1 MCCYWLNDYCNILQT
16 QLREKLWEQL
26 QEKHLIAVN
35 SEKKKGKIMN
45 QDLEKVVKQ
54 EVNLSVL
61 QDDSVWL
68 KTTQIWGIH

>member
-35 SEKKKGKIMN
+35 SEETKKKKIIK
-45 QDLEKVVKQ
+45 QELEKVVKQ
-54 EVNLSVL
+54 EINLSMF
-61 QDDSVWL
+61 
-68 KTTQIWGIH
+68 

>member
-35 SEKKKGKIMN
+35 SEERKKKENHKAGAGKSCKARDKFIN
-45 QDLEKVVKQ
+45 VLE
-54 EVNLSVL
+54 LL
-61 QDDSVWL
+61 QRD
-68 KTTQIWGIH
+68 

>member
-35 SEKKKGKIMN
+35 SEERKKKKIIK
-45 QDLEKVVKQ
+45 QELEKVVKQ
-54 EVNLSVL
+54 EINLSMF
-61 QDDSVWL
+61 
-68 KTTQIWGIH
+68 